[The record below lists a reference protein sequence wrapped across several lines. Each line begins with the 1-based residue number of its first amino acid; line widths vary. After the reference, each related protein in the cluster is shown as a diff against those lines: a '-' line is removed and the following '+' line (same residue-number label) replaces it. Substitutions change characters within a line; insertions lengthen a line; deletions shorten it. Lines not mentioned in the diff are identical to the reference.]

1 MTATDSDKE
10 MYELVERAGDRSQL
24 EALRVLYTDRLHR
37 RSNDF
42 AATHGLRLVA
52 AKLQRIPLASPLVT
66 SSS

>member
-1 MTATDSDKE
+1 MTTTDSDKE
-10 MYELVERAGDRSQL
+10 MYELVERAGDRAQL

-42 AATHGLRLVA
+42 GATQGLRLVA
-52 AKLQRIPLASPLVT
+52 AKLQEIPLASPLVT